1 MASRPVVA
9 LHVGAHKTA
18 TTYIQSRLLNS
29 QDVLNSAGISIVPTG
44 QFRKRITSQVL
55 NSDFAPVQLS
65 RLLEE
70 YAGYKRVIIS
80 DENLLGVRPNTNRL
94 YPRARQRLEAILPA
108 FEGYT
113 VEVFVTL
120 RSYPDYLVSFY
131 TEYLRNNRFI
141 RFERF
146 YKQIDFNTVTWLDL
160 LEDIR
165 VTGFETLRIS
175 DFSTFFDA
183 EQQYFDA
190 LLGTKGISLSP
201 ADNTP
206 AVRRTKLTQQGYD
219 ALQLFA
225 QKYALGSAQQPMS
238 VIDSTEQETPATPF
252 MPIPEAQRV
261 EMETRYKTEMGQIN
275 RGPGN
280 NPVYC
285 SHELRA
291 VPSGT

>member
-108 FEGYT
+108 FEG
-113 VEVFVTL
+113 
-120 RSYPDYLVSFY
+120 
-131 TEYLRNNRFI
+131 
-141 RFERF
+141 
-146 YKQIDFNTVTWLDL
+146 
-160 LEDIR
+160 
-165 VTGFETLRIS
+165 
-175 DFSTFFDA
+175 
-183 EQQYFDA
+183 
-190 LLGTKGISLSP
+190 
-201 ADNTP
+201 
-206 AVRRTKLTQQGYD
+206 
-219 ALQLFA
+219 
-225 QKYALGSAQQPMS
+225 
-238 VIDSTEQETPATPF
+238 
-252 MPIPEAQRV
+252 
-261 EMETRYKTEMGQIN
+261 
-275 RGPGN
+275 
-280 NPVYC
+280 VY
-285 SHELRA
+285 
-291 VPSGT
+291 G

>member
-29 QDVLNSAGISIVPTG
+29 QDALNSAGISIVPTG

-55 NSDFAPVQLS
+55 SSDYAPVQIS

-94 YPRARQRLEAILPA
+94 YPGARQRLEAILPA

-120 RSYPDYLVSFY
+120 RSYPDYLISFY

-165 VTGFETLRIS
+165 VAGFETLRIS

-190 LLGTKGISLSP
+190 LLGTKGIS
-201 ADNTP
+201 
-206 AVRRTKLTQQGYD
+206 
-219 ALQLFA
+219 
-225 QKYALGSAQQPMS
+225 
-238 VIDSTEQETPATPF
+238 
-252 MPIPEAQRV
+252 
-261 EMETRYKTEMGQIN
+261 
-275 RGPGN
+275 
-280 NPVYC
+280 
-285 SHELRA
+285 
-291 VPSGT
+291 